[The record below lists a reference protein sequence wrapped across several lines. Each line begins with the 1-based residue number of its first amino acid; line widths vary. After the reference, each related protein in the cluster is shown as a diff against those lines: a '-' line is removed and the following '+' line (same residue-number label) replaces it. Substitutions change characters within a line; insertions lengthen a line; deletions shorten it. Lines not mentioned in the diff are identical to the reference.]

1 MSIASNHMNELDKHI
16 EEIEIEI
23 EIAKRCIPYS
33 SYIECMIQIPGISY
47 VASMA
52 IIAEIGERQ
61 DNLSLINS

>member
-1 MSIASNHMNELDKHI
+1 MKIASGHMNELDKHI
-16 EEIEIEI
+16 EEIEI

-47 VASMA
+47 MASIA
-52 IIAEIGERQ
+52 IIAEIGETQ